1 MGFFSKISK
10 PFKKALAFA
19 TGGLI
24 GGHSNSGNSTP
35 EASVPAPELGFVN
48 ADTTNTTE
56 AESEKQ
62 QLTKGK
68 KRGKKSLK
76 VDLNGAGGTGRNIV

>member
-1 MGFFSKISK
+1 MGIFKKIRKAFNKVVKIS
-10 PFKKALAFA
+10 

-24 GGHSNSGNSTP
+24 GGHSNYGQSTI
-35 EASVPAPELGFVN
+35 EEHAPELGFVN
-48 ADTTNTTE
+48 ADTHSTTE

-76 VDLNGAGGTGRNIV
+76 VDMIGSSSGRNIV